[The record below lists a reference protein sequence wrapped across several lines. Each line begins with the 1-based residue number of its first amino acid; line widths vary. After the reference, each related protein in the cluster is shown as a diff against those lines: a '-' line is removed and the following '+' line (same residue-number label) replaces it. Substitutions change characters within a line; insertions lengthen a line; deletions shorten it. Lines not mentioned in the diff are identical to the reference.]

1 MLARP
6 SRRATPVDAHDVV
19 EVAVAEHN
27 GLERVGCDAEPVQV
41 ADQPVRG
48 DAGVEQHPS
57 GAAVDG
63 GFDQR
68 GESVFGAEEVDAVA
82 VDGHAVGD
90 DR

>member
-6 SRRATPVDAHDVV
+6 SRRATPSMPMTWSKGPWLNTTASNVSGAMPSRSR
-19 EVAVAEHN
+19 
-27 GLERVGCDAEPVQV
+27 LPIS
-41 ADQPVRG
+41 
-48 DAGVEQHPS
+48 PS
-57 GAAVDG
+57 GVMPASNSTRDAAVDG